1 MGVLCQP
8 RVGAGLS
15 GIPCLLGVRVILPPP
30 RRHPQ
35 MLGTP
40 FSALSAVGDL
50 GAPLDSVRVPEVIG
64 MQLENVG
71 RRRQAQR

>member
-30 RRHPQ
+30 AGTHKC
-35 MLGTP
+35 LGLL
-40 FSALSAVGDL
+40 FL
-50 GAPLDSVRVPEVIG
+50 PLVPLVTWEH
-64 MQLENVG
+64 LLTL
-71 RRRQAQR
+71 